1 MSRVSNKLLICKKI
15 LYLGGNIDDILK
27 YIIFFFKADGD
38 SVFLLYLRKPA
49 GDSWGLLADDPQK
62 YFLTPCKNPA
72 CY

>member
-1 MSRVSNKLLICKKI
+1 MQENTFFSGI
-15 LYLGGNIDDILK
+15 IDDILK

-49 GDSWGLLADDPQK
+49 GDSWGLLADDPQQ